1 MDRFRIDGP
10 VSLRG
15 EVEISGAKNAALP
28 CLAAALLTAEPVR
41 LSNLP
46 EVRDIR
52 TMRSLLQHI
61 GAFLSAGAGE
71 TTIEA
76 REIGSADAPYDLVKT
91 MRASVL
97 VLGPLLARSGS
108 VRVSLPGGCA
118 IGVRPIDLHLAAFE
132 KLGAEVRLEH
142 GYVQARAGRLTGAEI
157 AFPSVTVTGTENAM
171 LAASLARGTTRLVNA
186 AREPEVV
193 DLARLL
199 RAMGARIEGEGTET
213 IVLEGVEALHGAA
226 HAIVPDRIEAGTYA
240 VAAAL
245 TRGDVVVRRCRPDHL
260 KALTTRLTAIGA
272 RIETDRECLRVTAQG
287 RLDAHDVATS
297 PYPGFPTDL
306 QAQWMALATSLDGI
320 STVTETVFENRF
332 QHVPELVRMGA
343 RIRLEGR
350 WAVVEGPAAL
360 TGASVMASDLRASAA
375 LVLAGLAARV
385 ENGLAPLLS
394 GRLDSGPRIGHQLA
408 EAVAL
413 VFGVPG
419 EQLRQIGPGAGAGD
433 HVALGIGGQ
442 ELPPRLIPF
451 GRLGPVG
458 LLGGRLLLRL
468 LLLGLPLLEG
478 TPVLHHRR
486 KLLLILLELL
496 KLLLVLRDLAGCSGS
511 LKKPPSQL
519 FLILIGDRRRV
530 EAVLGSVAGEQV
542 AQSGCRGWGRGRSRR
557 FTGGCGRR
565 G

>member
-1 MDRFRIDGP
+1 MDRFRIEGP

-28 CLAAALLTAEPVR
+28 CLAAALLTREPVR

-61 GAFLSAGAGE
+61 GAFLSAGPGE

-118 IGVRPIDLHLAAFE
+118 IGVRPIDLHLSAFE

-142 GYVQARAGRLTGAEI
+142 GYVQASAGRLTGAEI
-157 AFPSVTVTGTENAM
+157 AFPSVTVTGTENAL

-199 RAMGARIEGEGTET
+199 RAMGARIEGEGSET
-213 IVLEGVEALHGAA
+213 IVIEGVESLHGAA
-226 HAIVPDRIEAGTYA
+226 HAVVPDRIEAGTYA
-240 VAAAL
+240 LGAAL

-260 KALTTRLTAIGA
+260 TALTTRLAATGA
-272 RIETDRECLRVTAQG
+272 RIETDRECLRVAAQG
-287 RLDAHDVATS
+287 KLDAHDVATS

-320 STVTETVFENRF
+320 STVTETIFENRF

-350 WAVVEGPAAL
+350 WAVVEGPSAL

-375 LVLAGLAARV
+375 LVLAGLAARGETLV
-385 ENGLAPLLS
+385 H
-394 GRLDSGPRIGHQLA
+394 RVYHLDRGYERM
-408 EAVAL
+408 
-413 VFGVPG
+413 
-419 EQLRQIGPGAGAGD
+419 EQ
-433 HVALGIGGQ
+433 
-442 ELPPRLIPF
+442 
-451 GRLGPVG
+451 
-458 LLGGRLLLRL
+458 
-468 LLLGLPLLEG
+468 
-478 TPVLHHRR
+478 
-486 KLLLILLELL
+486 K
-496 KLLLVLRDLAGCSGS
+496 LAGLGA
-511 LKKPPSQL
+511 
-519 FLILIGDRRRV
+519 DVRRV
-530 EAVLGSVAGEQV
+530 AETAA
-542 AQSGCRGWGRGRSRR
+542 
-557 FTGGCGRR
+557 
-565 G
+565 